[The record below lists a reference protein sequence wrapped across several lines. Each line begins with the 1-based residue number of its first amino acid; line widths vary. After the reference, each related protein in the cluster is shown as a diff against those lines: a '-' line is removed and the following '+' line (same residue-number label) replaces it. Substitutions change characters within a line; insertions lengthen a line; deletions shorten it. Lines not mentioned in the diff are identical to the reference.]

1 MPDFIARV
9 ELRGNPPKYQWMK
22 VNERM
27 VDIGFTLNIP
37 GTSDSGKPGIA
48 YLPQGTYFRK
58 TGPEVTLAE
67 VRTQVVDAVQPVHN
81 RFNLFIAEISS
92 WTQKWS

>member
-22 VNERM
+22 LHERM
-27 VDIGFTLNIP
+27 LNIGFALNMT
-37 GTSDSGKPGIA
+37 GTSDSGKPGVA

-58 TGPEVTLAE
+58 TGPEVTLAD
-67 VRTQVVDAVQPVHN
+67 VRAQVIDTVQSVQN
-81 RFNLFIAEISS
+81 RYNLFIAEISG